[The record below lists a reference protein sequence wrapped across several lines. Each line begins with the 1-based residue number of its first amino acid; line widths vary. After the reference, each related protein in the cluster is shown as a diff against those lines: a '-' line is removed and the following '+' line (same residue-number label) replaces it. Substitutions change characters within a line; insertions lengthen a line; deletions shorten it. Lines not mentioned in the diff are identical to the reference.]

1 MPPVETSQL
10 RGGAWLLEPT
20 DARDVLTPE
29 RLTDEHRLIGQT
41 TQQFVD
47 QEVMPQ
53 LDRLEQHDWTVARQ
67 LVRRCGDLGLL
78 GIDVPETYGGVNLD
92 KVTSLLVSERMATA
106 ASFGA
111 TFGGQA
117 NLTVLPLTLFG
128 TEAQKRKY
136 LPALLSGELVGA
148 YCLSETGSGSD
159 ALGARARATR
169 LPDGS
174 FVLNGEKMWIT
185 NGGFADVFIVFAK
198 VDGEQFTA
206 FIVERAFGGV
216 TSGKEEHKMGL
227 HGSSTT
233 AVILQ
238 DVKVPAE
245 NLLGEVGKGH
255 KVAFNVLNFGRFKL
269 GGMCMGGARAAI
281 GEAAKYAAA
290 RKQFGQPIATFGA
303 IRHKLGEMIVRTYAV
318 ESLLYRTAGM
328 IDARVEATPHDPNDG
343 SASAAVLEEYAVEA
357 SIAKVAGS
365 EVLDYVLDENIQ
377 IHGGNGYV
385 KDYPAER
392 HYRDARVNRI
402 FEGTNEINRLLIP
415 GMLAR
420 RAVKGD
426 LPIIAAAKA
435 LQDELLG
442 PPVLTSLPGLPGAD
456 DSRLSEERRAV
467 DAFKKTALM
476 VFGVAMQTY
485 GQKLADQQEVLTH
498 IADIMIDVFSAES
511 AVLRAAALTEQSPR
525 AALHADA
532 ARVFVNDAAMRI
544 DASARQA
551 LAAMTQ
557 GDTLRTCL
565 AALRRL
571 LKFVPI
577 DTVTLRRRLADEAV
591 ARGGYVFA

>member
-1 MPPVETSQL
+1 MPTSETAQL
-10 RGGAWLLEPT
+10 RGGAWLIEPT

-29 RLTDEHRLIGQT
+29 KLTDEHRLIGAT
-41 TQQFVD
+41 TQQFVE
-47 QEVMPQ
+47 QEVLPA
-53 LDRLEQHDWTVARQ
+53 LDRLEQHDWILARH
-67 LVRRCGDLGLL
+67 LIGRCGELGLL
-78 GIDVPETYGGVNLD
+78 GVDVPEAYGGLSLD
-92 KVTSLLVSERMATA
+92 KVTSLLVSERMASA

-111 TFGGQA
+111 TFGGQT
-117 NLTVLPLTLFG
+117 NLTLLPLLLFG

-136 LPALLSGELVGA
+136 IPRLLTGELIGA

-159 ALGARARATR
+159 ALGARSRASR
-169 LPDGS
+169 QPDGS
-174 FVLNGEKMWIT
+174 FLLNGEKMWIT
-185 NGGFADVFIVFAK
+185 NGGFADIFIVFAK
-198 VDGEQFTA
+198 IDGEQFTA

-233 AVILQ
+233 AVIFQ
-238 DVKVPAE
+238 DVRVPAE
-245 NLLGEVGKGH
+245 NVLGEAGRGH

-269 GGMCMGGARAAI
+269 GGMCSGGARAAI
-281 GEAAKYAAA
+281 GEATTYAAA

-303 IRHKLGEMIVRTYAV
+303 IRHKLGEMIVRTYAI
-318 ESLLYRTAGM
+318 ESLLYRMAGM
-328 IDARVEATPHDPNDG
+328 IDARIESTPHEANDG
-343 SASAAVLEEYAVEA
+343 SASLAAFEEYAIEA

-365 EVLDYVLDENIQ
+365 EVLDFVLDENIQ
-377 IHGGNGYV
+377 VHGGNGYV

-426 LPIIAAAKA
+426 IAIIAAAKA

-442 PPVLTSLPGLPGAD
+442 PPAPPAGGDEP
-456 DSRLSEERRAV
+456 LSEERRAV
-467 DAFKKTALM
+467 EAFKKAALM
-476 VFGVAMQTY
+476 VFGLAMQTY
-485 GQKLADQQEVLTH
+485 GQKLADHQEVL
-498 IADIMIDVFSAES
+498 INAADIMIDVFSAES
-511 AVLRAAALTEQSPR
+511 AVLRALAQTDPTR
-525 AALHADA
+525 AGLHMDA

-557 GDTLRTCL
+557 GDTLRTML

-571 LKFVPI
+571 MKFGPI
-577 DTVTLRRRLADEAV
+577 DTVTLRRRLADQAV
-591 ARGGYVFA
+591 ARGGYIFA